1 MTEILVKVQIE
12 LSDSTKAFVQG
23 LFSRPESAKPAEATK
38 AVAEQK
44 PTEVTKAVA
53 EQKPAEV
60 TKAAASEKAST
71 AVSIEELRK
80 LTVSLAETHREEIR
94 AKLKA
99 LGATSVSTLDKAK
112 YPEYHKFIL
121 SIS

>member
-23 LFSRPESAKPAEATK
+23 LFSRPESAKPVEATK
-38 AVAEQK
+38 AVAEKK
-44 PTEVTKAVA
+44 PTETAKVAADPQPATKAVA
-53 EQKPAEV
+53 TESP
-60 TKAAASEKAST
+60 ST

>member
-12 LSDSTKAFVQG
+12 LSDSTKAFVQS
-23 LFSRPESAKPAEATK
+23 LFSHSESTKPVEVIKAT
-38 AVAEQK
+38 
-44 PTEVTKAVA
+44 T
-53 EQKPAEV
+53 EQKPATDTVATKTAAKAV
-60 TKAAASEKAST
+60 TPDKAS
-71 AVSIEELRK
+71 AAISIEELRK

-94 AKLKA
+94 AKLKK

-112 YPEYHKFIL
+112 YPEYHEFIL